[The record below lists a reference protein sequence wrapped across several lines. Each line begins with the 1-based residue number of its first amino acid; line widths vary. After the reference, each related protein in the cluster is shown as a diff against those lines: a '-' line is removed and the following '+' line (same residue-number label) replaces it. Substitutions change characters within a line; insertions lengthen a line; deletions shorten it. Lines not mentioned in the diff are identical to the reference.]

1 MNPGLLSLHD
11 TSPEVLWQ
19 PESELG
25 LRYNQNEPDL
35 NTELEQPGEKIWGM
49 ERKTFMIVLGIL
61 ILLIIAVT
69 AGVGGGVARSAA
81 KKR

>member
-1 MNPGLLSLHD
+1 MAKSGLGD
-11 TSPEVLWQ
+11 
-19 PESELG
+19 
-25 LRYNQNEPDL
+25 NQKEPDVGSW
-35 NTELEQPGEKIWGM
+35 LEPSKPKIWGM
-49 ERKTFMIVLGIL
+49 KRKTFMIMLGIS